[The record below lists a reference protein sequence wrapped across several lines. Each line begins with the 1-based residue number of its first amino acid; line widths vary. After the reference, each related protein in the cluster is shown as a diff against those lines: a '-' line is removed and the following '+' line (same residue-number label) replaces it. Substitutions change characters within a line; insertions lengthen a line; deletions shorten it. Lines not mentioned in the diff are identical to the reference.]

1 MNLPLGV
8 KFSII
13 KRKPH
18 ITSVTKYFILLPIVL
33 LFSCSDFAYEKKIV
47 GNYYLIG
54 VDTKTDISIS
64 LKLKSGDFIGR
75 IEWVM
80 QYAVVNDSLIF
91 ARSLDTANKSVY
103 YILNMNKDFDVA
115 KIENIIIGPIDSE
128 TFNNYWAKKFKIKFI
143 SVLD

>member
-1 MNLPLGV
+1 
-8 KFSII
+8 
-13 KRKPH
+13 
-18 ITSVTKYFILLPIVL
+18 VTKYFILLSIVL
-33 LFSCSDFAYEKKIV
+33 FLRCSDFAYEQKIV

-75 IEWVM
+75 IERVK
-80 QYAVVNDSLIF
+80 QYTVVNDSLIF

-143 SVLD
+143 SISD

>member
-1 MNLPLGV
+1 M
-8 KFSII
+8 
-13 KRKPH
+13 
-18 ITSVTKYFILLPIVL
+18 TKYFILLSIVL
-33 LFSCSDFAYEKKIV
+33 FLRCSDFAYEQKIV

-75 IEWVM
+75 IERVK
-80 QYAVVNDSLIF
+80 QYTVVNDSLIF

-143 SVLD
+143 SISD